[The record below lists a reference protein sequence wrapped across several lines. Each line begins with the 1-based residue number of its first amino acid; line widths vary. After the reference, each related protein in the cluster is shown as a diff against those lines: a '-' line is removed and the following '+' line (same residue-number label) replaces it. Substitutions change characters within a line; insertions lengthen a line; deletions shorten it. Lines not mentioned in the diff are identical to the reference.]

1 MKRITALFLGLSLIL
16 CTFVTSYAEYGTL
29 SVDDL
34 YEHGQAESDG
44 EIFYEIGKNNIDSD
58 IKFFM
63 DLGLIEHYYPNES
76 LKRAALKEFIK
87 LSSGGDALYN
97 KYFTDSDSEKKTLS
111 FKEALISMMDLA
123 GYTYFVK
130 ENGGT
135 EADYYRI
142 ASRYGFLDGVDY
154 NAAKKKLTAE
164 QFLKLAYNT
173 LTVSLVSFNGS
184 SYKIEKGST
193 LLNSFLKL
201 TEVKG
206 VVKANSYTALNG
218 LGGAGDN
225 KIRIEQ
231 TDYEIKNIKN
241 SDEYLGFYVIAY
253 VDRDNKIVSLSV
265 DKTRNKMMD
274 FDNSSDLVGSSSKQ
288 KFIYYDDKDKKKT
301 LSIDRYADLIYNYA
315 PVTSYSSDFYQIEN
329 GTIKLIDNDGD
340 GSYDVVL
347 KKEYTSFK
355 PLSKSNYEY
364 TLADRLGNVYDINEL
379 LGEEKYHG
387 IRDVNG
393 NPLTYDD
400 IKVSGN
406 ISVLTKKDSNVVTEI
421 IVYDDIRYEGEYSNY
436 YADKEEYKIGDKT
449 FKMSNIYSLLNNG
462 KFPFEFGS
470 NVLVYLDPLGRI
482 IDVETSSVQYK
493 YAWII
498 GMKKEGFGDLKIK
511 MFTQDDKM
519 VICKTADRINLDGV
533 KADAEQMMSK
543 SKLYKDDKVK
553 EQLIKY
559 RLNKE
564 DEIVDIQTADES
576 NMGVG
581 AHKNIGDSS
590 FQKNLNHYDYYIEN
604 GNTGGG
610 KYSLYNTGGKI
621 FASKYL
627 FSATDTYLFYI
638 PSQYYRDLYGDELF
652 SVSRTMPGGYGRF
665 SLNLYDVSSDMVVG
679 AAVKVSGDLKN
690 EYIHDAAGATMVQE
704 ASTIYDEYSEQAIPS
719 VFVENLSSTYSVNW
733 MQYPLDD
740 MGTNVLNASW
750 DSDANLFKKY
760 TKANYD
766 LDLTAWENVKTM
778 ADLKPGMIVKPG
790 PFRRDYITAFR
801 TYFVYDET
809 KSFDDQMFEYASD
822 VDSDMYDETTNVLKP
837 RGTYDTGGNHHGVTE
852 DRFCG
857 EYLCAFGKVIQKTK
871 NGMIFNAKKG
881 APYEWNRIVEV
892 TSDKIVTFVDT
903 TRNKIVKG
911 TFAEIQA
918 GDYLFLDMT
927 ESTLRG
933 IAVYRK

>member
-130 ENGGT
+130 ESGGT

-218 LGGAGDN
+218 LGGAGDD

-231 TDYEIKNIKN
+231 TDYEIKDIKDG
-241 SDEYLGFYVIAY
+241 DEYLGFYVIAY
-253 VDRDNKIVSLSV
+253 VDKENKIVSLSV

-364 TLADRLGNVYDINEL
+364 TLTDRLGNVYDTDEL
-379 LGEEKYHG
+379 LREEKYRG
-387 IRDVNG
+387 IRDING
-393 NPLTYDD
+393 NSLTYDD
-400 IKVSGN
+400 IKMSGN
-406 ISVLTKKDSNVVTEI
+406 VSVLTKKDSNVVTEI

-436 YADKEEYKIGDKT
+436 YAEKQEYKIGEKM
-449 FKMSNIYSLLNNG
+449 FKMSKIYALLNNN
-462 KFPFEFGS
+462 KFPFELGS

-498 GMKKEGFGDLKIK
+498 GMKKEGFGNVKIK

-519 VICKTADRINLDGV
+519 AICETADRISFNDT
-533 KADAEQMMSK
+533 KIDAEQLMSK
-543 SKLYKDDKVK
+543 TGLYRDDKVK

-559 RLNKE
+559 RLNK
-564 DEIVDIQTADES
+564 DGKLAGIKTADES

-581 AHKNIGDSS
+581 VHKRAGDLT
-590 FQKNLNHYDYYIEN
+590 FQKNLNHFDYYLEN
-604 GNTGGG
+604 GNTDGN
-610 KYSLYNTGGKI
+610 KYLLYNTGGHI
-621 FASKYL
+621 FAGKYL
-627 FSATDTYLFYI
+627 FSPTDTFLFNI
-638 PSQYYRDLYGDELF
+638 PNQYYRDKYGDECF
-652 SVSRTMPGGYGRF
+652 SVERSMPSGYGRF
-665 SLNLYDVSSDMVVG
+665 CLNLYDVDSNMVVG
-679 AAVKVSGDLKN
+679 AAAKLSSDIKN
-690 EYIHDAAGATMVQE
+690 EYMHDPVGSMIVSE
-704 ASTIYDEYSEQAIPS
+704 VSSIYDEYSEQVITN
-719 VFVENLSSTYSVNW
+719 VFAENISSSYQINW

-750 DSDANLFKKY
+750 DSDANSFKKY
-760 TKANYD
+760 TKANYN

-809 KSFDDQMFEYASD
+809 KDFDDQMFEYASES
-822 VDSDMYDETTNVLKP
+822 DSDMYDETTNVLKP
-837 RGTYDTGGNHHGVTE
+837 RGTYDTGGNYYGVTE

-857 EYLCAFGKVIQKTK
+857 KYLCAFGKVVEKTK

-881 APYEWNRIVEV
+881 APDEWSRLIIA
-892 TSDKIVTFVDT
+892 TSDKVVTFVDT
-903 TRNKIVKG
+903 KRNKVDKG
-911 TFAEIQA
+911 TFAEVQT
-918 GDYLFLDMT
+918 GDYLFVDMS
-927 ESTLRG
+927 ESTLFG
-933 IAVYRK
+933 IVVYRK

>member
-1 MKRITALFLGLSLIL
+1 MKRITALLLALSLIL
-16 CTFVTSYAEYGTL
+16 CTFVTSYAEYRTL

-34 YEHGQAESDG
+34 YEHGQEESDG
-44 EIFYEIGKNNIDSD
+44 EIFYEIGRNNIDSD

-111 FKEALISMMDLA
+111 FNEALIAMMDLT
-123 GYTYFVK
+123 GYAYFVK
-130 ENGGT
+130 ENGGS

-164 QFLKLAYNT
+164 QFLKMAYNT
-173 LTVSLVSFNGS
+173 LNVSLVSFNGS

-193 LLNSFLKL
+193 ILNSFLKL
-201 TEVKG
+201 TEVNG

-218 LGGAGDN
+218 LGGAGDD

-231 TDYEIKNIKN
+231 TDYEIKDIKDG
-241 SDEYLGFYVIAY
+241 DEYLGFYVIAY
-253 VDRDNKIVSLSV
+253 VDKENKIVSLSV

-364 TLADRLGNVYDINEL
+364 TLTDRLGNVYDTDEL
-379 LGEEKYHG
+379 LREEKYRG
-387 IRDVNG
+387 IRDING
-393 NPLTYDD
+393 NSLTYDD
-400 IKVSGN
+400 IKMSGN
-406 ISVLTKKDSNVVTEI
+406 VSVLTKKDSNVVTEI

-436 YADKEEYKIGDKT
+436 YAEKQEYKIGEKM
-449 FKMSNIYSLLNNG
+449 FKMSKIYALLNNN

-498 GMKKEGFGDLKIK
+498 GMKKEGFGNVKIK

-519 VICKTADRINLDGV
+519 VICETADRISFNDT
-533 KADAEQMMSK
+533 KIDAEQLMSK
-543 SKLYKDDKVK
+543 TGLYRDDKVK

-559 RLNKE
+559 RLNK
-564 DEIVDIQTADES
+564 DGKLAGIKTADES

-581 AHKNIGDSS
+581 VHKRAGDLT
-590 FQKNLNHYDYYIEN
+590 FQKNLNHFDYYLEN
-604 GNTGGG
+604 GNTDGN
-610 KYSLYNTGGKI
+610 KYLLYNTGGQI
-621 FASKYL
+621 FAGKYL
-627 FSATDTYLFYI
+627 FSPTDTFLFNI
-638 PSQYYRDLYGDELF
+638 PNQYYRDKYGDECF
-652 SVSRTMPGGYGRF
+652 SVERSMPSGYGRF
-665 SLNLYDVSSDMVVG
+665 CLNLYDVDSNMVVG
-679 AAVKVSGDLKN
+679 AAAKLSSDIKN
-690 EYIHDAAGATMVQE
+690 EYMHDPVGSMIVSE
-704 ASTIYDEYSEQAIPS
+704 VSSIYDEYSEQVITN
-719 VFVENLSSTYSVNW
+719 VFAENISSWYQINW

-750 DSDANLFKKY
+750 DSDANSFKKY
-760 TKANYD
+760 TKANYN

-809 KSFDDQMFEYASD
+809 KDFDDQMFEYASES
-822 VDSDMYDETTNVLKP
+822 DSDMYDETTNVLKP
-837 RGTYDTGGNHHGVTE
+837 RGTYDTGGNYYGVTE

-857 EYLCAFGKVIQKTK
+857 KYLCAFGKVVEKTK

-881 APYEWNRIVEV
+881 APDEWSRLIIA
-892 TSDKIVTFVDT
+892 TSDKVVTFVDT
-903 TRNKIVKG
+903 KRNKVDKG
-911 TFAEIQA
+911 TFAEVQT
-918 GDYLFLDMT
+918 GDYLFVDMS
-927 ESTLRG
+927 ESTLFG
-933 IAVYRK
+933 IVVYRK